1 LLNADDI
8 KIKFIAWILQND
20 QDAIIGHEVLYSQNQ
35 RRADLVV
42 IKQDLMYALEIK
54 SDIDTINRLNDQIKD
69 YLSTFDF
76 VSVITTSKHIKEIRS
91 KLNKKVGILVVS
103 DNDIKII
110 RRPKRQKRLSK
121 QNLCEFLSRQS
132 LLKLLKKKGIS
143 RFSMFELRKLATQL
157 ICLNDLRKEAIS
169 TLYSRYKILFELFRK
184 DVKHQ
189 EVSKDDLISLTGNIK
204 STKLF

>member
-1 LLNADDI
+1 MLNADDI

-76 VSVITTSKHIKEIRS
+76 VSVITTSKHIKEIIICFR
-91 KLNKKVGILVVS
+91 
-103 DNDIKII
+103 DIFI
-110 RRPKRQKRLSK
+110 
-121 QNLCEFLSRQS
+121 NVFLINQMAR
-132 LLKLLKKKGIS
+132 GRIS
-143 RFSMFELRKLATQL
+143 YAL
-157 ICLNDLRKEAIS
+157 IFTDITS
-169 TLYSRYKILFELFRK
+169 I
-184 DVKHQ
+184 
-189 EVSKDDLISLTGNIK
+189 
-204 STKLF
+204 

>member
-1 LLNADDI
+1 MLNADDI

-91 KLNKKVGILVVS
+91 KLNKKVGIFINLSVKSQSGDTNSSNQNVS
-103 DNDIKII
+103 
-110 RRPKRQKRLSK
+110 
-121 QNLCEFLSRQS
+121 F
-132 LLKLLKKKGIS
+132 GVY
-143 RFSMFELRKLATQL
+143 F
-157 ICLNDLRKEAIS
+157 
-169 TLYSRYKILFELFRK
+169 ILP
-184 DVKHQ
+184 VK
-189 EVSKDDLISLTGNIK
+189 
-204 STKLF
+204 

>member
-1 LLNADDI
+1 MLNADDI

-76 VSVITTSKHIKEIRS
+76 VSVITTSKHIKQ
-91 KLNKKVGILVVS
+91 
-103 DNDIKII
+103 IK
-110 RRPKRQKRLSK
+110 
-121 QNLCEFLSRQS
+121 
-132 LLKLLKKKGIS
+132 
-143 RFSMFELRKLATQL
+143 
-157 ICLNDLRKEAIS
+157 
-169 TLYSRYKILFELFRK
+169 
-184 DVKHQ
+184 
-189 EVSKDDLISLTGNIK
+189 
-204 STKLF
+204 